1 MSEKKPR
8 VDKKKNVAKVAAIL
22 TKNPHA
28 TEREIAEATWMG
40 NGTAHRAKEELEKS
54 GAKDETILY
63 IVNWAKSRLKKIDD
77 VLNRFVDESVAKD
90 ELNRSD
96 TSLIKDIANDDLKR
110 ITVLWWNVT
119 DKDWWLRVRET
130 DLLD

>member
-1 MSEKKPR
+1 
-8 VDKKKNVAKVAAIL
+8 
-22 TKNPHA
+22 
-28 TEREIAEATWMG
+28 MG

-77 VLNRFVDESVAKD
+77 VLNRFVNESVAKY

-110 ITVLWWNVT
+110 ITVLWWNIT